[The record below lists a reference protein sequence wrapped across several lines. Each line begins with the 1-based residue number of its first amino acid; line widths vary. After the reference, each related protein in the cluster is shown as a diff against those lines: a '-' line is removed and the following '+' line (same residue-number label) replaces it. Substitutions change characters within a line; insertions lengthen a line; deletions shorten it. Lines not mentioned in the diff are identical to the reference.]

1 MSNLNKYIISYIVLV
16 LTICSVHAIP
26 NNINK
31 RYDSDETKCNDFCQK
46 SKLPL
51 ANFSSEQLTGF
62 CSSTVIGEVP
72 STAHL
77 PSILITK
84 PSYGEII
91 QLNKDFIFEFKYVNF
106 EPGAV
111 ANLSTEFD
119 RYPQSIHEEG
129 NIIGHYHM
137 TIQKIPSPDAVPNPT
152 NYSFFTPINYLPNA
166 TETYQVPIPGFTEEG
181 MYRAC
186 TYTTAKSHQCVNLP
200 TGDRGPID
208 DCIRFKVEK
217 IN

>member
-137 TIQKIPSPDAVPNPT
+137 TIQKIPSPDA
-152 NYSFFTPINYLPNA
+152 
-166 TETYQVPIPGFTEEG
+166 
-181 MYRAC
+181 
-186 TYTTAKSHQCVNLP
+186 
-200 TGDRGPID
+200 
-208 DCIRFKVEK
+208 
-217 IN
+217 